1 MCKAIIDQ
9 SVYIMETINDIDVV
23 TIQGGSL
30 LEHPFHSITYRV
42 RCEKCGDVE
51 SEKHTLSLTQGVT
64 EVASVQCAT
73 CGHVQM
79 VKIRNPRRN

>member
-1 MCKAIIDQ
+1 MAKGIDKKLDDCWREI
-9 SVYIMETINDIDVV
+9 VKKRAGMK
-23 TIQGGSL
+23 
-30 LEHPFHSITYRV
+30 
-42 RCEKCGDVE
+42 CEKCGNVE
-51 SEKHTLSLTQGVT
+51 SKKHTLSLTQGVT